1 VSELICVRCLQTRDN
16 RELDRLLWCEE
27 CVEAAK
33 KRSMKRGWVAGGVL
47 FVLALLW
54 VVLWVQPDPDL
65 IPTVWI
71 ALLAAVLYLGARFA
85 REVFFG
91 WERIANRPAVEAA
104 PPESGEAPGS
114 AG

>member
-1 VSELICVRCLQTRDN
+1 MTELTCVRCLRTRDN
-16 RELDRLLWCEE
+16 RELDRLLWCED

-33 KRSMKRGWVAGGVL
+33 KRAGRRGWIAGGAL

-71 ALLAAVLYLGARFA
+71 ALLAAVLYLSARLA
-85 REVFFG
+85 REAFFG
-91 WERIANRPAVEAA
+91 WERVTNRPAVEAI
-104 PPESGEAPGS
+104 PPDPTERR
-114 AG
+114 